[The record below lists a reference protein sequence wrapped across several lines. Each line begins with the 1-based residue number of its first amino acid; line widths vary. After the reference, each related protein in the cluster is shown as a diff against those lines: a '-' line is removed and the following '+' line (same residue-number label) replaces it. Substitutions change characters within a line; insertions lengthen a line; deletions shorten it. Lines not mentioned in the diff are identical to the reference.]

1 MGEQNVPPAAIK
13 PDRRTDRREMTSV
26 TAGNS
31 TPATAAVTAL
41 VTDLARRLASEGLP
55 EHAAD
60 LRSTHP
66 TAPDAPAAP
75 SAALPALRHLPKA
88 LRIARTDDATGL
100 AQALTS
106 ARWTQTNTYVRN
118 PPNERFL
125 RGYAHCTLLGPATA
139 LPVAIDPAGLVTL
152 GVLLLGPHLH
162 YPPHWHPAD
171 EVYLPLTTARWST
184 DQSPYKAREPGTI
197 LHHTPT
203 QSHAIHTDAV
213 PLLALYLW
221 RGDLHTPA
229 RLINPPH

>member
-1 MGEQNVPPAAIK
+1 M
-13 PDRRTDRREMTSV
+13 
-26 TAGNS
+26 TAGSS

-66 TAPDAPAAP
+66 TAPVAPAAP
-75 SAALPALRHLPKA
+75 SAALPALRNLPKA
-88 LRIARTDDATGL
+88 LRIALADHVTGL
-100 AQALTS
+100 VQVLRS
-106 ARWTQTNTYVRN
+106 ARWTQTTTYVSN

-125 RGYAHCTLLGPATA
+125 PGYAHCTLLGPAAA
-139 LPVAIDPAGLVTL
+139 LPVAVDPASLVTL
-152 GVLLLGPHLH
+152 GVLLLGPHVH

-171 EVYLPLTTARWST
+171 EVYVPLTRARWST
-184 DQSPYKAREPGTI
+184 DESPYVAREPGTV
-197 LHHTPT
+197 LHHAPT
-203 QSHAIHTDAV
+203 QPHAIHTDAV

-229 RLINPPH
+229 RLIDPPH

>member
-1 MGEQNVPPAAIK
+1 M
-13 PDRRTDRREMTSV
+13 

-31 TPATAAVTAL
+31 SPATAAVTAL
-41 VTDLARRLASEGLP
+41 VTDLARRLASEGLS

-60 LRSTHP
+60 LRSTQP
-66 TAPDAPAAP
+66 TAPVAPAAP

-88 LRIARTDDATGL
+88 LRIARADDVTAL

-106 ARWTQTNTYVRN
+106 ARWTQTHTYVSN
-118 PPNERFL
+118 PPHERFL
-125 RGYAHCTLLGPATA
+125 PGYAHCTLLGPAAA

-162 YPPHWHPAD
+162 YPAHWHPAD
-171 EVYLPLTTARWST
+171 EVYVPLTKARWST
-184 DQSPYKAREPGTI
+184 DESPYLPREPGTI
-197 LHHTPT
+197 VHHTPT
-203 QSHAIHTDAV
+203 QPHAIHTDAI

-229 RLINPPH
+229 RLIHPPR